1 MKKKRPQ
8 LDGNFVLHH
17 DNAPPHSSVVTKTTL
32 RELGIDTV
40 KHPAY
45 SPDLA
50 PCDFW
55 LFPTL
60 KSELR
65 GKRFD
70 DVHDLPIVV
79 RETIRKI
86 PQDQFKSCFDKWI
99 HRWEKC
105 VSCSGEYF
113 EKV

>member
-1 MKKKRPQ
+1 MKKSSIYEWYNIFKNDSTRDVADRQRP
-8 LDGNFVLHH
+8 GC
-17 DNAPPHSSVVTKTTL
+17 PSMT
-32 RELGIDTV
+32 
-40 KHPAY
+40 
-45 SPDLA
+45 
-50 PCDFW
+50 
-55 LFPTL
+55 
-60 KSELR
+60 
-65 GKRFD
+65 FD